1 MVAASTNWLLRQY
14 RWLLPRRGSL
24 ARSWD
29 RIEAAV
35 ALAVLVLALVAV
47 PVGVLAGSAVH
58 HREAAIAAAQQEQ
71 RRPATAVLLVP
82 TDPARTGDAGVAV
95 PTESVPARWQAG
107 GTDRT
112 GLIEAGPGMNAGD
125 NVKIWLDQAG
135 NPVAA
140 PMSQLNAIGL
150 SIGFGALV
158 WAGGTVGLL
167 LVFWGVRSVLDR
179 ARLAAWAREWEAVQW
194 RPRSKGD
201 SK

>member
-1 MVAASTNWLLRQY
+1 MVAASTNWLMRQY

-24 ARSWD
+24 ARRCD

-47 PVGVLAGSAVH
+47 PVGMLAGSVVH
-58 HREAAIAAAQQEQ
+58 HREATIAAAQQAE
-71 RRPATAVLLVP
+71 RHPATAVLLTP
-82 TDPARTGDAGVAV
+82 TDPDTAGYTGVAV
-95 PTESVPARWQAG
+95 PTEKIPARWQAG

-112 GLIEAGPGMNAGD
+112 GLVEAGPGLSAGD
-125 NVKIWLDQAG
+125 HVGIWLDQAG
-135 NPVAA
+135 NPVSA
-140 PMSQLNAIGL
+140 PMSGLNVLGL

-158 WAGGTVGLL
+158 WAGGTVAGLF
-167 LVFWGVRSVLDR
+167 VYWIVRAVLDR
-179 ARLAAWAREWEAVQW
+179 ARLAAWAREWEAVRW